1 MASKLTKQKEVWELN
16 KNKFTTIVTLKNGLI
31 ARVENKA
38 HAKLWDI
45 ANQVQDLIENDGIEN
60 IQINKVIPLSLFTN
74 SLFDVEFI
82 KCNTKEN
89 GLILRVC

>member
-38 HAKLWDI
+38 HAKLSDI
-45 ANQVQDLIENDGIEN
+45 ANQV
-60 IQINKVIPLSLFTN
+60 
-74 SLFDVEFI
+74 
-82 KCNTKEN
+82 
-89 GLILRVC
+89 